1 MGASTQAVAGA
12 GVEAEDIVS
21 ARPPRTVLLVL
32 AFCFCYIAGALA
44 LWPAT
49 FLEMAQTYFLVLAL
63 YGWMIALA
71 IVLPLGVIAAP
82 KQPVRAMIDIIRR
95 RGMLAVFVVATFALG
110 LAAFTTYKL
119 NIPTFVPFYGD
130 KAMADIDDFLHGG
143 PPWKIAHSVDS
154 EMTSWIVSRTY
165 YGTWFFEWFGMAFL
179 AAFHARQP
187 LHQRYLVAL
196 ALTTAVIGTFLA
208 TLFSSVGPIFYDQ
221 LLNETRY
228 ADLYEAL
235 RHYPYNEHIVRHSEY
250 LLQNYRA
257 GSSELGTGIS
267 AMPSMHVA
275 IATLNA
281 FYLARLNRWCGVVG
295 WVFAVLILFG
305 SVYTGWHYAL
315 DGYVSVAVVSLI
327 WWLSASISEY
337 KSLASSKGGS
347 VTPAWTAAS

>member
-1 MGASTQAVAGA
+1 MRMPTRHYLDKSNKFVQSLLILCFDTPEQQHINFGRLGWHYTEEVDPTLIARGIMGASTQAVAGA
-12 GVEAEDIVS
+12 RVEAEDIVS

-49 FLEMAQTYFLVLAL
+49 FLEMAPTYFLVLAL

-165 YGTWFFEWFGMAFL
+165 YGTWFFEWFAEWRSL
-179 AAFHARQP
+179 PRSIP
-187 LHQRYLVAL
+187 
-196 ALTTAVIGTFLA
+196 
-208 TLFSSVGPIFYDQ
+208 
-221 LLNETRY
+221 
-228 ADLYEAL
+228 
-235 RHYPYNEHIVRHSEY
+235 
-250 LLQNYRA
+250 
-257 GSSELGTGIS
+257 GSLCIS
-267 AMPSMHVA
+267 AISW
-275 IATLNA
+275 
-281 FYLARLNRWCGVVG
+281 RW
-295 WVFAVLILFG
+295 
-305 SVYTGWHYAL
+305 H
-315 DGYVSVAVVSLI
+315 
-327 WWLSASISEY
+327 
-337 KSLASSKGGS
+337 
-347 VTPAWTAAS
+347 